1 VNEDV
6 YAADTNVDI
15 YVVPDQDW
23 NDGNPI
29 AADVTGSVETISVV
43 NGDIVSVL
51 VWHSPPVPGRYD
63 IVIDA
68 NQNRVYDASTNGL
81 DSGSPG
87 FVVIDITISTRS
99 HTRPDWDHRSRWLA
113 VCCWRGQ
120 DQKKVQLMHRKD
132 FLLTH

>member
-1 VNEDV
+1 MNSH
-6 YAADTNVDI
+6 I
-15 YVVPDQDW
+15 VPDQDW

-29 AADVTGSVETISVV
+29 AADVKGSVETVSV
-43 NGDIVSVL
+43 NGDIDPVL
-51 VWHSPPVPGRYD
+51 VRHAPLTPGEYD
-63 IVIDA
+63 IVIDT

-99 HTRPDWDHRSRWLA
+99 HTHPDRDHRSRWLA

-120 DQKKVQLMHRKD
+120 DQKKV
-132 FLLTH
+132 